1 MLKLTTL
8 LPSGDEMEWEIDT
21 DKLTYHDHFPA
32 LISEI
37 ERDGG
42 PRIFI
47 LEFVRVTHLG
57 REMTLV
63 VDENGIAA
71 GRQPNNLASKI
82 YRNNSGRQ
90 DTIQPAGHLRGFQDS
105 QIYGAAILI
114 DGAKREILD

>member
-32 LISEI
+32 LISEV

-42 PRIFI
+42 PRVFI
-47 LEFVRVTHLG
+47 LEFVRVSHLG

-82 YRNNSGRQ
+82 YRNNSG
-90 DTIQPAGHLRGFQDS
+90 FQDS

-114 DGAKREILD
+114 DGAKHEILD

>member
-42 PRIFI
+42 PRVFM
-47 LEFVRVTHLG
+47 LEFVRVSHLD

-82 YRNNSGRQ
+82 YRASIFWASR
-90 DTIQPAGHLRGFQDS
+90 PANKS